1 MAYQV
6 GRASRVTESLELV
19 DKQGNVVHTLPVE
32 LDVDKAAMEFNRR
45 YNLVL
50 RAEKAARA
58 FVTAKEDEA
67 VPLTEQ
73 EVNAANAAIEAFG
86 ESVISLFELIFG
98 AEDAKTLLNFFDGR
112 YFEMVAQTAPF
123 VTDIVLPAM
132 KKAAKE
138 QQARLSKQYK
148 LAAGRRK

>member
-19 DKQGNVVHTLPVE
+19 DKQGNVVHTLSVE

-58 FVTAKEDEA
+58 FATAKEGEA

-73 EVNAANAAIEAFG
+73 EVNAANTALEAFG
-86 ESVISLFELIFG
+86 EAVISLFELIFA
-98 AEDAKTLLNFFDGR
+98 AEGAKTLLNFFDGH
-112 YFEMVAQTAPF
+112 YFEMVAQTVPF
-123 VTDIVLPAM
+123 VRDVVLPAM
-132 KKAAKE
+132 KKASKE
-138 QQARLSKQYK
+138 QQARLAKQYK